1 MRGRTIYGLSPS
13 GVIINVSA
21 VVLGGIFGGLLG
33 PKLPRD
39 LRATLNLIFG
49 ACSMTMGI
57 SYIVKLQT
65 LPALM
70 LAAIVGTA
78 VGHLVHLESGI
89 SGVARKLQGP
99 VAALVKSDPSGDLS
113 EDEWM
118 DRYIAAVVLFCA
130 FGTGIFGAL
139 QSGLTG
145 DQSILVSTAILD
157 FFTAAIFAADLGFMT
172 PLIGVPQ
179 LVVLMALFLLAGYIL
194 PLTNETMMGDLRA
207 CGGILMLCT
216 GLRIC
221 GIKSFPIANMLPA
234 MVIIMPLSWLFTSFI
249 LPLLG

>member
-1 MRGRTIYGLSPS
+1 MPTYFPS
-13 GVIINVSA
+13 GVIINVAA
-21 VVLGGIFGGLLG
+21 VILGGLAGAMLG
-33 PKLPRD
+33 PRLPKD

-57 SYIVKLQT
+57 SYIVKLET

-78 VGHLVHLESGI
+78 VGHLIHLEGGI
-89 SGVARKLQGP
+89 SNVARKLQGP
-99 VAALVKSDPSGDLS
+99 VAALVKSDPSGDMS
-113 EDEWM
+113 EEEWM

-130 FGTGIFGAL
+130 SGTGIFGAM

-145 DQSILVSTAILD
+145 DQSILISKAILD

-179 LVVLMALFLLAGYIL
+179 FCVMIVLFLLAGIIM
-194 PLTNETMMGDLRA
+194 PLTNDVMMGDFRA

-234 MVIIMPLSWLFTSFI
+234 MILIMPFSWLFSSVI
-249 LPLLG
+249 LPLIG

>member
-1 MRGRTIYGLSPS
+1 MPAFSPS
-13 GVIINVSA
+13 GIIINVSA
-21 VVLGGIFGGLLG
+21 VILGGLAGAMLG
-33 PKLPRD
+33 PKLPKD

-57 SYIVKLQT
+57 SYIVKLET

-70 LAAIVGTA
+70 LATIVGTA
-78 VGHLVHLESGI
+78 IGHLIHLEGGI
-89 SGVARKLQGP
+89 SNVARKLQGP
-99 VAALVKSDPSGDLS
+99 VAAMVKSEPAGDMT
-113 EDEWM
+113 EAEWM

-130 FGTGIFGAL
+130 SGTGIFGAM

-145 DQSILVSTAILD
+145 DQSILISKAILD

-172 PLIGVPQ
+172 PLIGIPQ
-179 LVVLMALFLLAGYIL
+179 FVVMIILFLLAGVIM
-194 PLTNETMMGDLRA
+194 PLTNDVMMGDFRA

-234 MVIIMPLSWLFTSFI
+234 MVLIMPFSWLFADLI
-249 LPLLG
+249 LPLIG